1 MRRRLGFVRRATLSG
16 WDWLVEVCNH
26 VGAALLVLAAIGVSF
41 LSAVKLPH
49 WWLGILIFFGLYSIL
64 FAEGAFRVWSE
75 ADQQA
80 RAASGSPDT
89 AEAKRAYLTRELKYG
104 RELRDEAKVMDNE
117 AWFQNQEGAR
127 IAALLL
133 EWETTVGSRLRRDFG
148 PSTERQFSRNDDGGA
163 DTFTHSNIA
172 FMCDYIDRR
181 CRHLEAIRDAL

>member
-1 MRRRLGFVRRATLSG
+1 MRSRVSFVRRATFSG
-16 WDWLVEVCNH
+16 WNWLVEVSNH
-26 VGAALLVLAAIGVSF
+26 VGAAILVLAAIGVSVLAF
-41 LSAVKLPH
+41 RLPH
-49 WWLGILIFFGLYSIL
+49 WWVGLVVLSVLYVLLFG
-64 FAEGAFRVWSE
+64 EGAFRIWRD

-80 RAASGSPDT
+80 RAAAGSPDT
-89 AEAKRAYLTRELKYG
+89 AEAKRAYLTRELEYG

-148 PSTERQFSRNDDGGA
+148 PSAERQFSRDDDGGA
-163 DTFTHSNIA
+163 DTFTHSNID

-181 CRHLEAIRDAL
+181 CRHLEAIRVAL